1 MGELDQG
8 DKAEIVDPS
17 LNYNYS
23 ESEVLKCIHI
33 GLLCVQ
39 ESPSDRPG
47 MSNVILMLVGRST
60 TLPAPS
66 RPAFLFRLNDENHVH
81 GDLNNLLDDPNK
93 SNPSFNK
100 LTITEF
106 EPR

>member
-1 MGELDQG
+1 
-8 DKAEIVDPS
+8 
-17 LNYNYS
+17 
-23 ESEVLKCIHI
+23 
-33 GLLCVQ
+33 
-39 ESPSDRPG
+39 
-47 MSNVILMLVGRST
+47 MSNVILMLVGKSI

-81 GDLNNLLDDPNK
+81 DGHINLLDGLNK